1 MARRKRRN
9 RTFWT
14 GWSSRARMHFVLAI
28 CCALVLLTVVIA
40 LLVVHSLAAP
50 GAQTQGTAAA
60 SEPLVEDA
68 SYNKDENTID
78 TAQYASTILEESED
92 AGQDYIDETL
102 FLGDSNTVRMR
113 QFGYCEE
120 SNSLASV
127 GMSARSLATYECVL
141 FEGRSSYV
149 TMPEAVAIMQPQRVI
164 LTFGT
169 NDLSPSYS
177 TEKFIENYEE
187 GILAIVEAYPSVDI
201 IVNSIPPLGQQHSN
215 QSLTQTQV
223 DEYNAGLVA
232 MCEENGWKFLNSA
245 ETLKDPDT
253 GYAKSGYVEA
263 SDGIHLT
270 SAAMDALFS
279 YIRTHS
285 YIMEDDRPTLTAIPE
300 HIGDKDV
307 SAGTAATVTNQNT
320 ASSSSTTATQAPA
333 SPTATPEPNYT
344 YWDEVVEPTC
354 TEQGYTIHHC
364 DQDSSRDYT
373 DSCTDPLG
381 HTEPDA
387 NGYCTRCQTLIV
399 TITPTPVPSPSPTP
413 APTPAPTEAPT
424 PAPTEPPAPTEAP
437 AVSEPTEDAPPAESG
452 SESSSDA
459 QSQPA
464 ETA

>member
-40 LLVVHSLAAP
+40 LLVVHSLAVP

-92 AGQDYIDETL
+92 AGQSYVDETL

-223 DEYNAGLVA
+223 DEYNAGLVE
-232 MCEENGWKFLNSA
+232 MCERNGWKYLNSA
-245 ETLKDPDT
+245 EVLKDSNT
-253 GYAKSGYVEA
+253 GYAKNGYVIS

-270 SAAMDALFS
+270 EEAVATLFD

-285 YIMEDDRPTLTAIPE
+285 YITEDDRPSLKSVPAVVD
-300 HIGDKDV
+300 DKDV
-307 SAGTAATVTNQNT
+307 SESTANALREETSGQ
-320 ASSSSTTATQAPA
+320 SSSATPTQPPVEYTETPEPSTPSPEPTA
-333 SPTATPEPNYT
+333 SPTPQPTP
-344 YWDEVVEPTC
+344 
-354 TEQGYTIHHC
+354 
-364 DQDSSRDYT
+364 
-373 DSCTDPLG
+373 
-381 HTEPDA
+381 
-387 NGYCTRCQTLIV
+387 TL
-399 TITPTPVPSPSPTP
+399 TPTPTPMPTEEPVPTEAPTP
-413 APTPAPTEAPT
+413 RPAPTEAPT
-424 PAPTEPPAPTEAP
+424 PAPTEIPAPTEPPTPTEPP
-437 AVSEPTEDAPPAESG
+437 AASEPEGEAPPADSVAEPSA
-452 SESSSDA
+452 EA
-459 QSQPA
+459 QSELA
-464 ETA
+464 ESA